1 MEFMSTNKSEVDQSN
16 NLIYKFLAKII
27 LNTLACLCE

>member
-1 MEFMSTNKSEVDQSN
+1 MEFVPSHKSEVDQSN

-27 LNTLACLCE
+27 YFRIFF

>member
-27 LNTLACLCE
+27 YFRIFF